1 MKKVKGKALS
11 LVLSLALV
19 ISSFSMLPVSAATKT
34 LPGELSGSG
43 TDTFYFVNGEN
54 TTDPQKPTL
63 DVDDSFGTEVTGSYE
78 LSTERHKPAD
88 NLKIDAISHK
98 SGDRL
103 VKVYDNS
110 DGKEDNIDKDT
121 EISNIALRLRNASV
135 SGTEVLSVLYSGTWT
150 DDDDKEYTV
159 KQSVDVTVRVYDK
172 GEVVIGKSGTVTGKG
187 EFDGTFAQKT
197 VSGKADVAHLT
208 ALEATKENGKLAVK
222 WESLKTDKYDKNE
235 DTSAADYVLKSGS
248 DNLVVTNGA
257 TDATTTYTLT
267 GGEVPAD
274 NAGTT
279 TYDVTGGAPADGDSP
294 AVAEGS
300 DGKLTVTKAVSDTG
314 DDWTYNYKLNADK
327 AASTDDAV
335 TAGTTDAISLA
346 PDTTK
351 AAVTAFDSTG
361 TEKGTTVVTVTA
373 TTTGVVDGK
382 NFASFTQGTG
392 DKANT
397 LTVAKAANDNVEA
410 TPWTYTY
417 AINAGAATAI
427 KDGETFTVPATDGTY
442 SISVIAKDAAN
453 KTYETKGSVVVA
465 TKASAATDD
474 VTVSVK
480 NNAGIGSVTLTAYAT
495 KTLKDKID
503 AKTSDVSSKSNV
515 SQKTKVEKKVLVDD
529 PAFTKIGKYGTNTYV
544 YSGSLDKDSVKDATK
559 TTKVNGYDVSF
570 QNSATVTVADKASV
584 TKISGKIAKISIDE
598 SSVSEIALADGAAT
612 EITVSDAK
620 VGDIDYGDQNGSL
633 TVDSPKADVGNVK
646 DATAVTVTGGKV
658 GNIASKDVT
667 ITPDDDDY
675 AVTVGD
681 ISASGLV
688 TIDSGDSKGVTT
700 GTITA
705 TGDDSEF
712 DISGENDTIKGFDF
726 DYYGAELKLDGFS
739 GSIPAPKKAD
749 TLVDGASISTQQ
761 SGDKVTVTGDA
772 DISAVSI
779 ADESQIA
786 FDSSVNVGSVDGS
799 GTLIV
804 GAGKLNVVS
813 DASDVKLKLADA
825 SFKIGDVA
833 YTSTHDTI
841 DTDSFENYGFTV
853 TKSESSSK
861 DTFKIASVEFTGLAF
876 AKSTVDIANGY
887 SETFQATPYAP
898 GTQIPDGY
906 HIQYTLDGTDTIFE
920 GVENENGTYTVNVKG
935 YDTTFP
941 SENKATLTAELVDT
955 DGATNDEYS
964 AAEVDLTAL
973 AVPTAT
979 YKSDTGSTLSIGG
992 GFTYQFAVT
1001 SLNNVEPYFVVAG
1014 SSFQATKVG
1023 NSGNTY
1029 YYKVKAV
1036 GKVGDAAGVYIN
1048 HEAKPS
1054 TVITITNPCDTAA
1067 VTVNAGNSYQFRVTG
1082 PSQPVFQVAGIGN
1095 IPLTSKD
1102 GSNYFFK
1109 VKVPTNL
1116 AKGGH
1121 GVYSNGVRVAVLT
1134 VA

>member
-1 MKKVKGKALS
+1 MNKIKGKALS

-19 ISSFSMLPVSAATKT
+19 ISSFSAIPVSAATKT

-43 TDTFYFVNGEN
+43 TGTFYFVNGEN

-172 GEVVIGKSGTVTGKG
+172 GEVVIGKTGTLTGKG
-187 EFDGTFAQKT
+187 EFDGTFAQKK
-197 VSGKADVAHLT
+197 VSGKADSVSLT

-274 NAGTT
+274 DAGTT
-279 TYDVTGGAPADGDSP
+279 TYNVTNGTPANDDSP
-294 AVAEGS
+294 AVVEGATE
-300 DGKLTVTKAVSDTG
+300 GKLKVTAAVNDDASWTYYYKANSDTATDADTSVVPG
-314 DDWTYNYKLNADK
+314 DDVITLDPA
-327 AASTDDAV
+327 
-335 TAGTTDAISLA
+335 
-346 PDTTK
+346 TTK
-351 AAVTAFDSTG
+351 VAVAAYAAG
-361 TEKGTTVVTVTA
+361 ALKATTVVTVTA
-373 TTTGVVDGK
+373 TTTAAVDGK
-382 NFASFTQGTG
+382 NYASFTQGTG
-392 DKANT
+392 DKTNT
-397 LTVAKAANDNVEA
+397 FTVAKAANDKDA

-417 AINAGAATAI
+417 QINTGDVTPI
-427 KDGETFTVPATDGTY
+427 KDGETFTVPATAGTY
-442 SISVIAKDAAN
+442 NISVIAKDAAN
-453 KTYETKGSVVVA
+453 KTYETKGTVVVT

-503 AKTSDVSSKSNV
+503 AKTSDVSSKSNI

-570 QNSATVTVADKASV
+570 QNGATVTVADKASV

-979 YKSDTGSTLSIGG
+979 YRSDTGKTLSIGG

-1001 SLNNVEPYFVVAG
+1001 SLDGNVPYFAVAG
-1014 SSFQATKVG
+1014 SSFKTTYVG

-1029 YYKVKAV
+1029 YYKVTAV

-1048 HEAKPS
+1048 HGAAPS
-1054 TVITITNPCDTAA
+1054 TVITITNPSDTAA
-1067 VTVNAGNSYQFRVTG
+1067 VTVKAGGSYQFRVNG

-1095 IPLTSKD
+1095 IALTSKA
-1102 GSNYFFK
+1102 GSNYYFK
-1109 VKVPTNL
+1109 VNVPTNL

-1121 GVYSNGVRVAVLT
+1121 GVYNNGVRVAILT